1 MMREFVLCVPL
12 ILLFPNWFEPA
23 VKGPLY
29 SAPVADV
36 MTIIVA
42 VVMMIGVVK
51 KLQKKELETQKVEE
65 TLATTDCE

>member
-23 VKGPLY
+23 VMGPLY

-36 MTIIVA
+36 ITIIVA
-42 VVMMIGVVK
+42 VVMMIGIVK
-51 KLQKKELETQKVEE
+51 KL
-65 TLATTDCE
+65 

>member
-23 VKGPLY
+23 VMEPLY
-29 SAPVADV
+29 SASVADV
-36 MTIIVA
+36 ITIIVA

>member
-12 ILLFPNWFEPA
+12 ILLFPNWFELA
-23 VKGPLY
+23 VMGPLY
-29 SAPVADV
+29 SAPVTDV
-36 MTIIVA
+36 ITIIVA

>member
-12 ILLFPNWFEPA
+12 ILLFPNWFEST
-23 VKGPLY
+23 VMGPLY

-36 MTIIVA
+36 ITIIVA

-51 KLQKKELETQKVEE
+51 KLQKKVLETQKVEE